1 MDNDS
6 SGKIRL
12 YTSKWCAHAIS
23 VERFLQMNEIPV
35 EKICV
40 DRDPEA
46 REELIA
52 LNDGYASVPTL
63 VFPDGSKLT
72 EPSHAELRHKLNLE
86 PPPGLIEKL
95 RGLMGQDSDVS

>member
-1 MDNDS
+1 M
-6 SGKIRL
+6 SGKSSDKITL
-12 YTSKWCAHAIS
+12 YTSKWCAHALS
-23 VERFLQMNEIPV
+23 VERFLQMNDIAV
-35 EKICV
+35 EKISV

-52 LNDGYASVPTL
+52 LNGGFASVPTL

-72 EPSHAELRHKLNLE
+72 EPSHGELRHKLKLD

-95 RGLMGQDSDVS
+95 RGLMGQDSDL

>member
-1 MDNDS
+1 MEKDS
-6 SGKIRL
+6 ANRIRL

-23 VERFLQMNEIPV
+23 VERFLRMNDITV
-35 EKICV
+35 EKISV
-40 DRDPEA
+40 DGDPEA

-52 LNDGYASVPTL
+52 LNGGYASVPTL

-72 EPSHAELRHKLNLE
+72 EPSHAELRHKLDLD

-95 RGLMGQDSDVS
+95 RGLMGQDSDDQ